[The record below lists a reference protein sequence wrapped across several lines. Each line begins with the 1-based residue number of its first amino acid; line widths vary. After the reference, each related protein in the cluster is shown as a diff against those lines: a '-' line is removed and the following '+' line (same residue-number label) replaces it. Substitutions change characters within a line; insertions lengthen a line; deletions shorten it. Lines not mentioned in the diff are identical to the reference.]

1 VGDRPLT
8 LLGFGAILDWKPL
21 ADVTGVSQ
29 AVPSWRHRPW
39 RRRRAYDLF
48 AQELRLADR
57 EILAVALLDTR
68 FRLIKKEQEQ
78 IAFAWLRNARYHS
91 EPEAIQERGMPRKR
105 RFIGL
110 GLPR

>member
-1 VGDRPLT
+1 M
-8 LLGFGAILDWKPL
+8 AIY
-21 ADVTGVSQ
+21 SN
-29 AVPSWRHRPW
+29 RHRLSW

-57 EILAVALLDTR
+57 EILAVALLDAR
-68 FRLIKKEQEQ
+68 FRLIKKEQ